1 MIRLI
6 VYIGLS
12 DFLLLFVFSPVACPC
27 PCVAGGA
34 MWTRSP
40 PSLRVLLAM
49 RFCWRCPS
57 SDSGLLVPPP
67 WSGAAAWSGAAWSGA
82 WRRGIAPLGGHTTVS
97 ASSRKSSGTT
107 CSFSSSLF
115 FHLRKRKK
123 KAHGLVHVIFKLF
136 YITLINL
143 SHYYT
148 SMLRKILGKVWKWTN
163 LNLYR

>member
-1 MIRLI
+1 M
-6 VYIGLS
+6 YW
-12 DFLLLFVFSPVACPC
+12 FKWFFAAFCFFSPVACPR

-57 SDSGLLVPPP
+57 SFSGLLVPPP
-67 WSGAAAWSGAAWSGA
+67 WSGATAWSGAAWSGA
-82 WRRGIAPLGGHTTVS
+82 WRRGVATRGGLTTVA
-97 ASSRKSSGTT
+97 ASSRQSSGTT
-107 CSFSSSLF
+107 CSFFSFLF
-115 FHLRKRKK
+115 FHLRKKK
-123 KAHGLVHVIFKLF
+123 SHGLVHVIFKLF

-163 LNLYR
+163 LNQYR